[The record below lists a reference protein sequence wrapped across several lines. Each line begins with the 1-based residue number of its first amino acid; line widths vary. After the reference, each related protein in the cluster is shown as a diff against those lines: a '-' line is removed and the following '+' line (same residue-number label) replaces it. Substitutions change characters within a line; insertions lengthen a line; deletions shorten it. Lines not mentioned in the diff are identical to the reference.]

1 MVDAFGNPND
11 DQLELSLNEKWP
23 INGKPTN
30 PMKKSPI
37 REKLDVGI
45 KVINSLFTVGR
56 GQRLGI
62 IAGSGGKSSLGMMT
76 KFTEADV
83 VIVGLIGERG
93 RELGN
98 FVSEVLNDSKRTTIV
113 AVPADNLLYSELKV
127 QKGLPQLPNFLDQR
141 EKMSYL

>member
-1 MVDAFGNPND
+1 MPRDILVDEYKNQISLSWSSVNGAKSYIIYRNDVKVGESILGRVVDAFGNPID
-11 DQLELSLNEKWP
+11 DQLELSLDERWP

-62 IAGSGGKSSLGMMT
+62 IAGSGVGKSILLGMMT
-76 KFTEADV
+76 KFTEADIV
-83 VIVGLIGERG
+83 VVGLIGERG
-93 RELGN
+93 R
-98 FVSEVLNDSKRTTIV
+98 
-113 AVPADNLLYSELKV
+113 
-127 QKGLPQLPNFLDQR
+127 
-141 EKMSYL
+141 